1 MFKLIFS
8 LMMSVAT
15 CAASLTINFDSPT
28 LSVAPGQTVT
38 FSGTI
43 SNGFSGTVDLNS
55 LNVNIAGSGFTVDS
69 MPFFLGPVT
78 VDGNS
83 TTVNFSFFAVTL
95 DDPFPYP
102 GGIYSGTMDL
112 LAGVQ
117 VGGIADPNVL
127 DLLGSANFQLDVV
140 TSTGGDVPEPASGAM
155 VVAAVALLAGYR
167 RRYCLPLRSHTK

>member
-1 MFKLIFS
+1 MLKLIFS
-8 LMMSVAT
+8 LVMSVAT
-15 CAASLTINFDSPT
+15 ACAASLTINFDFPT

-43 SNGFSGTVDLNS
+43 SNGFSSTVDLNS
-55 LNVNIAGSGFTVDS
+55 LNVNITGNGFTVDS
-69 MPFFLGPVT
+69 MPFFLGPAT

-95 DDPFPYP
+95 DDPFAYP
-102 GGIYSGTMDL
+102 GGIYSGTLDL

-140 TSTGGDVPEPASGAM
+140 SSSGVPEPASGAM

-167 RRYCLPLRSHTK
+167 RRYGLTVKTWD